1 MGTSLRNRML
11 AWLIRFRPAIYLRFK
26 GLGVHRLG
34 EARLFLELHADLVAH
49 GEGLSTLRERYNLW
63 MLAGRLAGRPGA
75 IAEFG
80 VYRGASARLLAAAK
94 GAAPLYL
101 FDTFSGLPASD
112 PSRDGNFRE
121 GGFADTRIEE
131 VKASLREWPNVHF
144 CPGFFPQSATAL
156 PLDLRFKLVH
166 LDADLHASTLD
177 GLRFFYPR
185 MLIGGIII
193 LHDYNDRSVPGVRS
207 ALDDFL
213 GDKPEVLIEIWDT
226 QALIVKL

>member
-1 MGTSLRNRML
+1 
-11 AWLIRFRPAIYLRFK
+11 
-26 GLGVHRLG
+26 
-34 EARLFLELHADLVAH
+34 
-49 GEGLSTLRERYNLW
+49 
-63 MLAGRLAGRPGA
+63 
-75 IAEFG
+75 
-80 VYRGASARLLAAAK
+80 
-94 GAAPLYL
+94 
-101 FDTFSGLPASD
+101 
-112 PSRDGNFRE
+112 
-121 GGFADTRIEE
+121 
-131 VKASLREWPNVHF
+131 
-144 CPGFFPQSATAL
+144 
-156 PLDLRFKLVH
+156 VH